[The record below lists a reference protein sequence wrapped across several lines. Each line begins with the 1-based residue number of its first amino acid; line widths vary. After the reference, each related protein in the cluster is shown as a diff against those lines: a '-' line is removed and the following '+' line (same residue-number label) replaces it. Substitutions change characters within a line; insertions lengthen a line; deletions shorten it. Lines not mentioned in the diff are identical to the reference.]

1 MLIKN
6 ISTFYLST
14 SLAVVSLPQSAS
26 QNSIISRLA
35 TVNQSSH
42 SKMGSNQEDLE
53 KLKKKRLEIMFND
66 PNIKMEDVII
76 AVGETEIEEKIRS
89 LTELKDKLEDEEEDL
104 LSVKEMTEEIDKCYE
119 EFDKI
124 LADMKRMRNEQLK
137 VGGGVKCEMMRDML
151 REMSGQVDE
160 NEQKEQ
166 NFLKDIEIATETEKK
181 LKEQLHIAKNEL
193 SIKQDARRKQL
204 ERRENGGFNG
214 GQKNSNRR

>member
-1 MLIKN
+1 
-6 ISTFYLST
+6 
-14 SLAVVSLPQSAS
+14 
-26 QNSIISRLA
+26 
-35 TVNQSSH
+35 
-42 SKMGSNQEDLE
+42 MGSNYEDLE
-53 KLKKKRLEIMFND
+53 KVKQKRLEILFND

-76 AVGETEIEEKIRS
+76 AVGDEEIEKEIRS
-89 LTELKDKLEDEEEDL
+89 LRELKDKLEDEDKDL
-104 LSVKEMTEEIDKCYE
+104 LSVKEMTEEIEKCYE

-181 LKEQLHIAKNEL
+181 LKEELHIAKNEL

>member
-35 TVNQSSH
+35 TVNQSSQ

-53 KLKKKRLEIMFND
+53 KLKKKRLEILFND

-89 LTELKDKLEDEEEDL
+89 LTELKDKLEDEEEEL
-104 LSVKEMTEEIDKCYE
+104 LSVKEMTEEIERCYE
-119 EFDKI
+119 EFDQT

-137 VGGGVKCEMMRDML
+137 ASGGVKCEMMRDML
-151 REMSGQVDE
+151 REISGQVEE
-160 NEQKEQ
+160 NEQKEKQ
-166 NFLKDIEIATETEKK
+166 LLKDIEIGAETEKK
-181 LKEQLHIAKNEL
+181 LKEELYMAKNQL
-193 SIKQDARRKQL
+193 AIKQDARRKEI
-204 ERRENGGFNG
+204 ERRENGGLNG